1 MVHTR
6 RKRGIW
12 LVGKHTKLA
21 VRDVDLNADAMAAIT
36 GQRTISAAKGV
47 RVWLNPRNGKP
58 WVTDAQIRK
67 TLWMPLMARSELVN
81 RNPCQVR
88 HTFASA
94 LLTSGANPWYVV
106 AQLGHEDVQM
116 VYRTYGKFIRQDYQK
131 PRPEL
136 RAVAGS

>member
-12 LVGKHTKLA
+12 LDGKHTKLA

-67 TLWMPLMARSELVN
+67 TLWMPLMARSELVY

-94 LLTSGANPWYVV
+94 LLTSGATPWYV
-106 AQLGHEDVQM
+106 AQQLGHGDVEI
-116 VYRTYGKFIRQDYQK
+116 VFRTYGKCIREDYQK
-131 PRPEL
+131 PKAIL
-136 RAVAGS
+136 RAVS